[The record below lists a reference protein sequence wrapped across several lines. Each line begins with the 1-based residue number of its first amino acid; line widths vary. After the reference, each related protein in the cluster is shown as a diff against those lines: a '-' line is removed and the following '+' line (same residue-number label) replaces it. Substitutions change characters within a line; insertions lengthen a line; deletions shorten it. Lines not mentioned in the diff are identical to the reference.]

1 VLANRERRARA
12 QAEALAA
19 HGLPLVS
26 LTLVM
31 PGPVKD
37 SSDAR
42 RLLEEALA
50 ALEELLA
57 ARAWPF
63 RQYAVRQA
71 PTGPE
76 ALLAVDAPAR
86 DLKRALAALEDTHP
100 LGRLWDL
107 DVIAPDTGPVSRRS
121 LDLPP
126 RRCLAC
132 GEEAHACA
140 RSQAHPLPLL
150 LGLIQDRI
158 NAHAVR

>member
-12 QAEALAA
+12 QAEAMTA

-37 SSDAR
+37 SSAAR

-57 ARAWPF
+57 VRAWTV
-63 RQYAVRQA
+63 RHQAVRQA
-71 PTGPE
+71 ITGPE
-76 ALLAVDAPAR
+76 ALLVVDAPAR
-86 DLKRALAALEDTHP
+86 DLKLALAALEDTHP

-107 DVIAPDTGPVSRRS
+107 DVLAPETGPVSRRS

-140 RSQAHPLPLL
+140 RNQAHPHPAHQA
-150 LGLIQDRI
+150 LIQERI
-158 NAHAVR
+158 AAHALR